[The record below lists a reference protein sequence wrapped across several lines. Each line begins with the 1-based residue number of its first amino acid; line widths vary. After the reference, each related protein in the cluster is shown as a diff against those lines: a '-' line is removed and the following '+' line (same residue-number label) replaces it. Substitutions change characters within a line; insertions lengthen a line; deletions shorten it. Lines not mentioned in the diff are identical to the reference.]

1 MKELLNLIHM
11 ISTIEMANGNKI
23 FLIFL
28 KQDELYKCGFHHC
41 MTEDANF
48 QTYNDTSG
56 ECKACQAKCSSDPN
70 CLVVECD
77 YFDNRSC
84 IWQNTTDCYHSTSI
98 ILGYSKAYQTCL
110 KPPKSRMWFRLT
122 FC

>member
-1 MKELLNLIHM
+1 
-11 ISTIEMANGNKI
+11 MA
-23 FLIFL
+23 
-28 KQDELYKCGFHHC
+28 
-41 MTEDANF
+41 EDANF

-98 ILGYSKAYQTCL
+98 TLGYSNAYQTCL
-110 KPPKSRMWFRLT
+110 KPPKSKLYYAYNNLDMFVDIILYHVDYP